1 MLTIDTII
9 LRILLALMAGAIVG
23 FEREYRN
30 KSAGF
35 RTIILICV
43 GSCLFTLVSILLNNG
58 TTDRIASN
66 IVTGIGFIGG
76 GVIFKSSKGVN
87 GLTTAATIWV
97 TAAIGMG
104 LGAGLYWPTM
114 ICVAVVIIV
123 LSLFHWI
130 ERFIDSINQERIY
143 KIITTYSPD
152 VLNRYEELIK
162 ENNLH
167 YKRMKRTRI
176 DNEITGNWKVQGS
189 GKNHDRFI
197 ERMLKDDSIKEF
209 DF

>member
-1 MLTIDTII
+1 MLTTDTII
-9 LRILLALMAGAIVG
+9 LRILLALLAGAILG

-43 GSCLFTLVSILLNNG
+43 GSCLFTLVSIMLTNG
-58 TTDRIASN
+58 TMDRIASN

-76 GVIFKSSKGVN
+76 GVIFKSNKGVN

-104 LGAGLYWPTM
+104 LGAGLYWPT
-114 ICVAVVIIV
+114 VFSLGVVIIV

-130 ERFIDSINQERIY
+130 EKFIDRKNQERVY
-143 KIITTYSPD
+143 KIVTTNLPH

-162 ENNLH
+162 ENRLQ

-176 DNEITGNWKVQGS
+176 DDEISGSWKVQGS
-189 GKNHDRFI
+189 AKNHDQFI
-197 ERMLKDDSIKEF
+197 ERMLKDESVKEF